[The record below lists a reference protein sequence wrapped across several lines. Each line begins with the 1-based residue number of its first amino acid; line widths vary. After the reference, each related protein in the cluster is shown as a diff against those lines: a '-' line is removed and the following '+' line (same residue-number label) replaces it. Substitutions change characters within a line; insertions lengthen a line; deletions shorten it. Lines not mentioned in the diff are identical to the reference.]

1 MLFGMLTDA
10 TVNALQGVVPGS
22 YPAQWGLCLMGI
34 ALVGIG
40 VSMEVTA
47 NVVVLA
53 GEGMVLAV
61 YQVFPVK
68 FAAGKVGFDVTLVLA
83 GHRAV
88 VPVSGP
94 SGGRP

>member
-1 MLFGMLTDA
+1 MLTDA

-61 YQVFPVK
+61 CQVFPVK
-68 FAAGKVGFDVTLVLA
+68 FAAGKVGSDVTLVLA